1 MKHLLSILI
10 LFGFMTVLSHANKC
24 TTDVITYFISMGTA
38 SEKNCAEYGC
48 DYSYAT
54 KMCVQPIKKTQFGD
68 PALTNGLKIPIYDKT
83 KCINSGYY
91 WHGDNICRSSSI
103 DLSNIGSGVDISAP
117 KTPTQIQNQTILI
130 VVAIVAAFIIY
141 LLVSASVKKT
151 KEAYKASTIPLK
163 NKVKRKELETRLSEL
178 EDVTPAEQTYAK
190 SSYEDETEEI
200 REVKKLE
207 RQIKIKKL
215 KKELKDLEAEE
226 E

>member
-10 LFGFMTVLSHANKC
+10 LLGFMSLASANECGEGTRKANPNDPNSLC
-24 TTDVITYFISMGTA
+24 IPISSTDVCTY
-38 SEKNCAEYGC
+38 
-48 DYSYAT
+48 
-54 KMCVQPIKKTQFGD
+54 IK
-68 PALTNGLKIPIYDKT
+68 
-83 KCINSGYY
+83 
-91 WHGDNICRSSSI
+91 
-103 DLSNIGSGVDISAP
+103 LSNKASNYSKDQCVGENLHWHSGGFCMHAYLESCNGVDLREQ
-117 KTPTQIQNQTILI
+117 TPTQIQNQNILI

>member
-1 MKHLLSILI
+1 
-10 LFGFMTVLSHANKC
+10 
-24 TTDVITYFISMGTA
+24 MGTA

-54 KMCVQPIKKTQFGD
+54 KMCVEPIKKLNLPETTQFGD
-68 PALTNGLKIPIYDKT
+68 PA
-83 KCINSGYY
+83 
-91 WHGDNICRSSSI
+91 I
-103 DLSNIGSGVDISAP
+103 DLSDIGSGLESKPVDISAP
-117 KTPTQIQNQTILI
+117 KTPAEIQNNSVLIISLIFGVLI
-130 VVAIVAAFIIY
+130 VY
-141 LLVSASVKKT
+141 LLLSASVKKT
-151 KEAYKASTIPLK
+151 KEAYKASNIPLK

-178 EDVTPAEQTYAK
+178 EEVTPAEQTYAK

>member
-1 MKHLLSILI
+1 MSLAS
-10 LFGFMTVLSHANKC
+10 ANECGEGTRKANPNDPNSLC
-24 TTDVITYFISMGTA
+24 IPISSTDVCTYIKLSNKA
-38 SEKNCAEYGC
+38 SNY
-48 DYSYAT
+48 T
-54 KMCVQPIKKTQFGD
+54 RTQCVGENLHWAKGGFCMHAYLESCVGD
-68 PALTNGLKIPIYDKT
+68 
-83 KCINSGYY
+83 
-91 WHGDNICRSSSI
+91 
-103 DLSNIGSGVDISAP
+103 DLSGQKFVPIEIQNSNR
-117 KTPTQIQNQTILI
+117 TPTQIQNQNILI

-141 LLVSASVKKT
+141 LLVSASVRKT

>member
-10 LFGFMTVLSHANKC
+10 LLGFMTVGSNAKECSKTIIELSIYSGN
-24 TTDVITYFISMGTA
+24 A
-38 SEKNCAEYGC
+38 SKEACESNGCEYLPEKKLC
-48 DYSYAT
+48 YSKEWGLT
-54 KMCVQPIKKTQFGD
+54 EFGD
-68 PALTNGLKIPIYDKT
+68 PAIGPKY
-83 KCINSGYY
+83 
-91 WHGDNICRSSSI
+91 
-103 DLSNIGSGVDISAP
+103 DLSDIGSGLDTNLNYPDSE
-117 KTPTQIQNQTILI
+117 KTSTEIQNNTVLI
-130 VVAIVAAFIIY
+130 ISLIFVALIIY
-141 LLVSASVKKT
+141 LLLSASVKKT

-178 EDVTPAEQTYAK
+178 EEVTPAEQTYAK

>member
-1 MKHLLSILI
+1 
-10 LFGFMTVLSHANKC
+10 MTVSSHANKC
-24 TTDVITYFISMGTA
+24 TIDVITYFISMGTA

-54 KMCVQPIKKTQFGD
+54 RMCVKPIKKLNLPKTTQFGD
-68 PALTNGLKIPIYDKT
+68 P
-83 KCINSGYY
+83 
-91 WHGDNICRSSSI
+91 I
-103 DLSNIGSGVDISAP
+103 DLSNIGSGLDSKPVDISAP
-117 KTPTQIQNQTILI
+117 KTPAEIQNNSVLI
-130 VVAIVAAFIIY
+130 VSLIFGALIVY
-141 LLVSASVKKT
+141 LLLSASVKKT

-163 NKVKRKELETRLSEL
+163 NKVKRKELETKLSEL
-178 EDVTPAEQTYAK
+178 EEVTPAEQTYTK